1 MASVAGIRAGRAYV
15 EIGADR
21 TPLTRALRQSERDLK
36 RFGRSFADLGKR
48 MMGAGAAIAAP
59 VSLSVKT
66 FASFDDQ
73 MRIVQAVTGAT
84 AGEFAK
90 LTEQAKELGRTTSF
104 TAAQVAAGMVELGRA
119 GFASNEISDA
129 IGGVMDLAR
138 ATATEVPSAT
148 QIASGAL
155 RAFGLNA
162 SDMARVCDV
171 LTVAANGSAQTLG
184 DMGEALKYV
193 APLASQAG
201 MTLED
206 TSKIIGAL
214 ANFSVK
220 GSQAGTVFKNVLMQ
234 MADPAIQEKFRAIG
248 VETVDMNGKLRNA
261 ADVLLD
267 VGRATAKLPNAQRLD
282 VFKGLFGKIGL
293 AGGAALTKANFDD
306 FYKSID
312 AAAGKAKDVAGQMD
326 SGIGGSFRL
335 LASAVEGSMIAL
347 GESLAPEL
355 ESVSSKIQDVSAR
368 ATAWIQDNKEL
379 IKSFM
384 LLAKN
389 LVIAGAELY
398 VVGKGFQVL
407 GSAVGIA
414 GKVVN
419 LTASF
424 KNLGKTLGVL
434 KAVVASSFG
443 PFALLATVVGGAA
456 VALGTKYVI
465 AAKKADDAMRSSAE
479 AVKKQVAAHQ
489 AAQAELQNSFRRL
502 QELSEQQVLTDSEM
516 EEAAKLVGELSDAY
530 GDLGITLDKT
540 ARKLTIAADAQDK
553 FNEAQR
559 RQKLED
565 IRIQEDQLAKENQ
578 YIEKKLKG
586 LTGAGGVARELGSY
600 FKFNKNIQT
609 RMDELYGRQNEIIRE
624 RSFLKEQRNLL
635 TGKAPLSAAA
645 ATAPVNE
652 TAPAAAAT
660 APAFTNE
667 MRASAE
673 EFESRMGAANKI
685 DFALDLELQKSEL
698 EDAAAPTPAA
708 TTAAA
713 STAETAA
720 KTAFTNEMRASAEAF
735 ESRMGAANK
744 IDFTLDLELQK
755 SELEDAFANYLKVQG
770 VKLDAGAIT
779 AEEYGATTQRA
790 RSWTKDA
797 WNAID
802 DYQREQAGYVSSA
815 EDRKEREQARMSALT
830 DAQQSFLQAQQ
841 SYYDAVKSGVGV
853 EAAKTAY
860 DEAKGALSEQEG
872 AAASEKAI
880 DAQER
885 LIDAQNALRSALETG
900 SDDLI
905 AAAREELESA
915 QYGLVDANSSLSEAI
930 SDAMKANEVTTEL
943 ASTGTFN
950 AFEALD
956 LSQDWQRTEMRKQSD
971 TLDKIRRVAERIAD
985 NQGDDDEEW
994 I

>member
-36 RFGRSFADLGKR
+36 RFGLSYADLGKR

-138 ATATEVPSAT
+138 ATATEVPTAT

-155 RAFGLNA
+155 RAFGLSA

-171 LTVAANGSAQTLG
+171 LTVAANGSAQNLG

-326 SGIGGSFRL
+326 AGIGGSFRL

-389 LVIAGAELY
+389 LVVAGAELY

-530 GDLGITLDKT
+530 GDLGITLDTT
-540 ARKLTIAADAQDK
+540 ARKLNIAADAQEK

-635 TGKAPLSAAA
+635 TGKAPLSAA
-645 ATAPVNE
+645 
-652 TAPAAAAT
+652 
-660 APAFTNE
+660 
-667 MRASAE
+667 
-673 EFESRMGAANKI
+673 
-685 DFALDLELQKSEL
+685 
-698 EDAAAPTPAA
+698 PTPAA

-720 KTAFTNEMRASAEAF
+720 KAASTSETAAKAAFTNEMRASAEAF
-735 ESRMGAANK
+735 ESRMGAAP
-744 IDFTLDLELQK
+744 TP
-755 SELEDAFANYLKVQG
+755 A
-770 VKLDAGAIT
+770 
-779 AEEYGATTQRA
+779 ATT
-790 RSWTKDA
+790 
-797 WNAID
+797 
-802 DYQREQAGYVSSA
+802 
-815 EDRKEREQARMSALT
+815 
-830 DAQQSFLQAQQ
+830 
-841 SYYDAVKSGVGV
+841 
-853 EAAKTAY
+853 
-860 DEAKGALSEQEG
+860 
-872 AAASEKAI
+872 AAASTAETAARRPLLTRCARARRRSRVSELGWAPRI
-880 DAQER
+880 R
-885 LIDAQNALRSALETG
+885 LTLRSTSIKNPNLRT
-900 SDDLI
+900 
-905 AAAREELESA
+905 
-915 QYGLVDANSSLSEAI
+915 
-930 SDAMKANEVTTEL
+930 
-943 ASTGTFN
+943 
-950 AFEALD
+950 
-956 LSQDWQRTEMRKQSD
+956 LSQ
-971 TLDKIRRVAERIAD
+971 II
-985 NQGDDDEEW
+985 
-994 I
+994 

>member
-36 RFGRSFADLGKR
+36 RFGRSYADLGKR

-162 SDMARVCDV
+162 SEMARVCDV
-171 LTVAANGSAQTLG
+171 LTVAANGSAQNLG

-530 GDLGITLDKT
+530 GDLGVSLDTT
-540 ARKLTIAADAQDK
+540 ARKLNIAADAQEK

-565 IRIQEDQLAKENQ
+565 IRIQEEQLAKENQ

-600 FKFNKNIQT
+600 FKFNKNIQA

-624 RSFLKEQRNLL
+624 RAFLKEQRNLL
-635 TGKAPLSAAA
+635 TGKAPLSAA
-645 ATAPVNE
+645 
-652 TAPAAAAT
+652 
-660 APAFTNE
+660 
-667 MRASAE
+667 
-673 EFESRMGAANKI
+673 
-685 DFALDLELQKSEL
+685 
-698 EDAAAPTPAA
+698 PTPAA

-713 STAETAA
+713 STVETAETAA
-720 KTAFTNEMRASAEAF
+720 KAAFTNEMRASAEAF

-790 RSWTKDA
+790 RVWTKDA

-815 EDRKEREQARMSALT
+815 EDRKEREQARMNALA

-853 EAAKTAY
+853 EAAKSAY
-860 DEAKGALSEQEG
+860 DEARGALSEQEG

-885 LIDAQNALRSALETG
+885 LIDAQNALKSAMETG

>member
-36 RFGRSFADLGKR
+36 RFGLSYADLGKR

-73 MRIVQAVTGAT
+73 VRIVQAVTGAT

-138 ATATEVPSAT
+138 ATATEVPTAT

-155 RAFGLNA
+155 RAFGLSA

-171 LTVAANGSAQTLG
+171 LTVAANGSAQNLG

-326 SGIGGSFRL
+326 AGIGGSFRL

-389 LVIAGAELY
+389 LVVAGAELY

-530 GDLGITLDKT
+530 GDLGVSLDTT
-540 ARKLTIAADAQDK
+540 ARKLNIAADAQEK

-565 IRIQEDQLAKENQ
+565 IRIQEEQLAKENQ

-635 TGKAPLSAAA
+635 TGKAPLSAA
-645 ATAPVNE
+645 
-652 TAPAAAAT
+652 
-660 APAFTNE
+660 
-667 MRASAE
+667 
-673 EFESRMGAANKI
+673 
-685 DFALDLELQKSEL
+685 
-698 EDAAAPTPAA
+698 PTPAA

-720 KTAFTNEMRASAEAF
+720 KAAFTNEMRASAEAF

-744 IDFTLDLELQK
+744 IDFALDLELQK

-779 AEEYGATTQRA
+779 AEGYVATTQRA
-790 RSWTKDA
+790 RVWTKDA

-802 DYQREQAGYVSSA
+802 DYQREQAGYASSA
-815 EDRKEREQARMSALT
+815 EDRKEREQARMNALA

-853 EAAKTAY
+853 EAAKSAY
-860 DEAKGALSEQEG
+860 DEARGALSEQEG

-885 LIDAQNALRSALETG
+885 LIDAQNALKSAMETG

-971 TLDKIRRVAERIAD
+971 TLDKIRRVAEKIAD
-985 NQGDDDEEW
+985 NQGDNDEEW